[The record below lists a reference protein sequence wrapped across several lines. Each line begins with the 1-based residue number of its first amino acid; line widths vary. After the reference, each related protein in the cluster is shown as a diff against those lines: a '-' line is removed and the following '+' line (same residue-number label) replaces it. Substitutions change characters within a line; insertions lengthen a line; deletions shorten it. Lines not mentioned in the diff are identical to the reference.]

1 MRLRRLGPIMSSL
14 LLVFLL
20 QCGRSDSASP
30 AAVSAQQTVL
40 SALPVAKSNPLPI
53 YAHYMPWFADKKT
66 SGNGRWGLHW
76 TMANADPE
84 QTVGDRR
91 SIAAHFYPLVGP
103 YASSD
108 LDLIDY
114 HLLLMKFSGIDGLL
128 IDWPS
133 AHEALDYGLN
143 RRNAEALIGRLEA
156 VGLRFAMVY
165 EDYTVAEVAK
175 FQPDSVPLEIARADL
190 GYIAAH
196 YFTRESYIHIDGAPL
211 LLVFGPRLFETAA
224 QWEQVLAGIA
234 PAPAFLA
241 LWHQSADLG
250 SHAAGEF
257 SWVYKNHLT
266 DLQNFYEKTVPTL
279 DIAFGSAYP
288 GFADYYA
295 QGGWGDGLGWQIAH
309 AEGATLAQTLALAE
323 TADIDALQL
332 VTWNDFGEGTM
343 LEPTRE
349 FGYTLLEQVQRFAGV
364 VHTRTEL
371 ELVYELYVQRK
382 KYVAD
387 PVVQEKLELVFY
399 YLVSLQIEEANAL
412 LKTIQ

>member
-1 MRLRRLGPIMSSL
+1 MGQLKRIEPIL
-14 LLVFLL
+14 LALFLATLL
-20 QCGRSDSASP
+20 QCGHRDSAAPTFVALP
-30 AAVSAQQTVL
+30 AA
-40 SALPVAKSNPLPI
+40 PVDKANSLPI

-76 TMANADPE
+76 TMAHRDPE
-84 QTVGDRR
+84 QVAADGRR
-91 SIAAHFYPLVGP
+91 QIAAHFYPLIGP
-103 YASSD
+103 YASGD
-108 LDLIDY
+108 RDLIDY

-133 AHEALDYGLN
+133 AHDALDYRLN
-143 RRNAEALIGRLEA
+143 RRNAEALIERLEA
-156 VGLRFAMVY
+156 VGLRFAIVY
-165 EDYTVAEVAK
+165 EDYTVAEVVKERPGSA
-175 FQPDSVPLEIARADL
+175 PIDIARVDL
-190 GYIAAH
+190 DYIAAN
-196 YFTRESYIHIDGAPL
+196 YFSHESYIHIDGAPL

-224 QWEQVLAGIA
+224 EWERILADIA

-257 SWVYKNHLT
+257 ALVYKNHLA

-349 FGYTLLEQVQRFAGV
+349 LGYGLLEQVQRFAGV
-364 VHTRTEL
+364 THTRTEL
-371 ELVYELYVQRK
+371 ELVYELYVLRK

-387 PVVQEKLELVFY
+387 PVVQGQLEQVFY
-399 YLVSLQIEEANAL
+399 YLASLQIEEASVL
-412 LKTIQ
+412 LKSIQ